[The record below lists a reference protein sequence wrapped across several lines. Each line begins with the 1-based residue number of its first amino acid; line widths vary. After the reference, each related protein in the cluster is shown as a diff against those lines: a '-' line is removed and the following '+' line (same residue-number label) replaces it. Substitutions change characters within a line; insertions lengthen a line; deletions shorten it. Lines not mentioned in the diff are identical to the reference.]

1 MEETNNTKTLNEA
14 LEKIAVQFA
23 TADSGSN
30 KKNISIYINNDSLVF
45 SVYVSDYVEGMPR
58 GTYFTDPIPI
68 PQNSTTKDII
78 EGLTKTIRKQ
88 CNLQGLQVSV
98 PADMDQIKW
107 FALTGTDTENNKF
120 TIEVHPNDQHL
131 EWTIKMAA
139 KYHNPEAYPGDK
151 DLEGC
156 VATLKNLNIIEEER
170 DLNEGM
176 TY

>member
-1 MEETNNTKTLNEA
+1 MEETKNTKTLNEA
-14 LEKIAVQFA
+14 LEKIADQFA

-45 SVYVSDYVEGMPR
+45 SVYVSDYVEGMPQ

-98 PADMDQIKW
+98 PADHYWSSSKWSTFRMD
-107 FALTGTDTENNKF
+107 NKNGSK
-120 TIEVHPNDQHL
+120 ISQSRS
-131 EWTIKMAA
+131 IS
-139 KYHNPEAYPGDK
+139 
-151 DLEGC
+151 
-156 VATLKNLNIIEEER
+156 R
-170 DLNEGM
+170 R
-176 TY
+176 